1 MRLSHQT
8 KNAVKVLVFCARNP
22 DQTFTVSDIAANCGI
37 TEYNAFKLVPIL
49 VRAEILTSI
58 RGRNGGIRLAREP
71 DEISVGAVV
80 RATEERLSRHAGD
93 ACGREGK
100 DGKDGKAGKNDMGFD
115 DMVDDAMLAF
125 VEILDKNTIADLTG
139 SEFSG
144 ESGIAKRSGQAT
156 GARDQTST

>member
-80 RATEERLSRHAGD
+80 RATEERLSRHAGEAGD
-93 ACGREGK
+93 RESK
-100 DGKDGKAGKNDMGFD
+100 DDKAGKNDMEFD

-125 VEILDKNTIADLTG
+125 VEILDKNTIADLKG
-139 SEFSG
+139 SDFS
-144 ESGIAKRSGQAT
+144 EENGIAKSARHAT
-156 GARDQTST
+156 GAGNQTST

>member
-100 DGKDGKAGKNDMGFD
+100 DGRSGKNDMGFD

-144 ESGIAKRSGQAT
+144 ENGIAKGAGHAT